1 MSVTVDKT
9 SQGNAEVS
17 WDPQEDDPH
26 GYLARSIETDQLA
39 YALEAVGSA
48 VEYTDADTALEAARH
63 TTTLAR
69 LLERRS
75 AAQVVQLHDVHRLS
89 WRRIA
94 EVLFEDPEKQ
104 SSVRRM
110 YDSGRRT
117 AGLPS

>member
-9 SQGNAEVS
+9 SRGSAEIS
-17 WDPQEDDPH
+17 WNPQEDDPH
-26 GYLARSIETDQLA
+26 GYLARAIESDQLA
-39 YALEAVGSA
+39 YALEAAGGP
-48 VEYTDADTALEAARH
+48 VEYEEADTALESARH
-63 TTTLAR
+63 TAALAK
-69 LLERRS
+69 LLERRA
-75 AAQVVQLHDVHRLS
+75 AAQVVQLRDTHGLS

-117 AGLPS
+117 AGLPT